1 MKITMNDVEHV
12 IHLTSSILGL
22 ILTGM
27 QLKTILEMKSVD
39 EKKNKIGFIC

>member
-1 MKITMNDVEHV
+1 MKISIDDVEHV
-12 IHLTSSILGL
+12 IHFTSSIMGL

-27 QLKTILEMKSVD
+27 QLKAILEMKQID

>member
-1 MKITMNDVEHV
+1 MKITVDHLEHA

-27 QLKTILEMKSVD
+27 QLKTILEMKQID